1 MTSLLLRD
9 ALPLGTTE
17 PADVLIRDGVI
28 AAIGAPGTLEASGSE
43 EVALGGR
50 YLSPGLWDAHLHFT
64 QYVIQRRRFDIS
76 GARSAAETLALVRA
90 ELAANPRDPGEIF
103 VGYGFRDGTWPDAPT
118 REGLDALGAN
128 VPIVL
133 ISGDLHCAWLD
144 RTARERWG
152 IETDATGL
160 ARENAWIHAAKNL
173 GEADA
178 LTHEAFRE
186 GELAAARRGVVGVV
200 EYEHADNLTD
210 WPARVAAGVDL
221 LRVEAA
227 VWPDRLDQA
236 IAAGVRTGDPLGVAG
251 SEHAGLV
258 RMGRLKVVVDGS
270 LNTRTAL
277 CWDPY
282 PGVGADHP
290 HPYGIASVPVGDLR
304 ALLTRAREA
313 GIEAAVHAI
322 GDRANTEVLDTFAAL
337 GMRGIIEHAQL
348 VAERDFPR
356 FAELGIVASVQPE
369 HAMDDRD
376 VADLHWAGR
385 TGRAFAFGSLFAA
398 GAELRLGSD
407 APVAPLD
414 PWISISAATSRSRA
428 GRAPWHPEQAIPFDV
443 AYAGSIRSR
452 VAVGEVADLAVLDR
466 DPALLT
472 GAELRELPVAATL
485 LAGRFTWNAL

>member
-9 ALPLGTTE
+9 ARLLETGA
-17 PADVLIRDGVI
+17 PADVLIADGVI
-28 AAIGAPGTLEASGSE
+28 AAIGAPGTVPADGAE
-43 EVALGGR
+43 EVALDGR

-64 QYVIQRRRFDIS
+64 QYVIQRRRFDLS
-76 GARSAAETLALVRA
+76 GARSAAETLDLVRT
-90 ELAANPRDPGEIF
+90 ELAAHPRRPDEIF

-118 REGLDALGAN
+118 RESLDALGSN
-128 VPIVL
+128 VPVVL

-144 RTARERWG
+144 RAARERWN

-173 GEADA
+173 GEAGA
-178 LTHEAFRE
+178 LTTEAFRE
-186 GELAAARRGVVGVV
+186 GALAAARRGVVGVV
-200 EYEHADNLTD
+200 EYEHADNLRD

-227 VWPDRLDQA
+227 VWPDRLEEA
-236 IAAGVRTGDPLGVAG
+236 IAAGARTGDPLDP
-251 SEHAGLV
+251 AGLV
-258 RMGRLKVVVDGS
+258 TMGRLKVVVDGS

-282 PGVGADHP
+282 PGIGADHE
-290 HPYGIASVPVGDLR
+290 HPYGIASVPVDELR
-304 ALLTRAREA
+304 VLLARARGA

-322 GDRANTEVLDTFAAL
+322 GDRANTEVLDTFAEL
-337 GMRGIIEHAQL
+337 GMTGIIEHAQL

-356 FAELGIVASVQPE
+356 FVALGVVASVQPE

-376 VADLHWAGR
+376 VADKHWHGR
-385 TGRAFAFGSLFAA
+385 TGRAFAFGSLLAA

-414 PWISISAATSRSRA
+414 PWISISAATTRTRA
-428 GRAPWHPEQAIPFDV
+428 GREPWHPEQVIPFDV
-443 AYAGSIRSR
+443 AYAASIRSR

-466 DPALLT
+466 DPALLS
-472 GAELRELPVAATL
+472 GSELRELPVSATL
-485 LAGRFTWNAL
+485 LAGRVTWNAL